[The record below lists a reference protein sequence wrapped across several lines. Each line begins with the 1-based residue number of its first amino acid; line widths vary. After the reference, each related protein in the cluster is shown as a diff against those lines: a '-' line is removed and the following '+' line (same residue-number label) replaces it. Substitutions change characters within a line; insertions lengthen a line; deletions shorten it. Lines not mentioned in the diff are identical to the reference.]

1 MSGLRYLDD
10 VVTLELNSGL
20 CTGCG
25 MCTEVCPHVVFVIE
39 NKKAVMADRDACIE
53 CGACVLN
60 CAAGALSVET
70 GVGCAAAVLSGM
82 AKKKEPSGCCPGD
95 SCCSAGSSCS

>member
-10 VVTLELNSGL
+10 VVTLELNIGL

-25 MCTEVCPHVVFVIE
+25 MCTEVCPHGVFVIE
-39 NKKAVMADRDACIE
+39 NKAVITDRDACIE

-60 CAAGALSVET
+60 CPAGALSVET
-70 GVGCAAAVLSGM
+70 GVGCAAAVLSSM
-82 AKKKEPSGCCPGD
+82 AKRNEQSGAGSGD
-95 SCCSAGSSCS
+95 SCCSADSSCC

>member
-25 MCTEVCPHVVFVIE
+25 KCIEVCPHGVFVIE
-39 NKKAVMADRDACIE
+39 NKKAVMEDRDACIE

-60 CAAGALSVET
+60 CPAGALSVDA

-82 AKKKEPSGCCPGD
+82 AKKTEPSCGSSGD
-95 SCCSAGSSCS
+95 SCCSAGSSCC